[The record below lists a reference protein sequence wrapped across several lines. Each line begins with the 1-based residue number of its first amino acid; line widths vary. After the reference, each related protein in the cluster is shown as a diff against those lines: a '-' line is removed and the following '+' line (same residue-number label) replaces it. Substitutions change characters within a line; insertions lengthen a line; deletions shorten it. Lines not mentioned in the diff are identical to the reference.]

1 LTTAAT
7 NTVLV
12 AEPLPPCRVV
22 ATAGHVDH
30 GKSTLVRALTGT
42 DPDRWAEEK
51 ARGLTIDL
59 GFAHTLLDSGTE
71 LSFVDV
77 PGHVRF
83 LPNMLAG
90 VGGVAACLF
99 VVAATEGWKPQ
110 SEEHLCILELA
121 GTPAGVVALT
131 KVDGLDA
138 DEVEL
143 ARLELAEH
151 LEGSFLAAAP
161 VVEVS
166 APTGRGIAELRQA
179 LDSVLNGLDEAV
191 DVDRPR
197 LWVDR
202 SFSASGAGTVV
213 TGTLT
218 GGALEM
224 GDQVVMV
231 PGSATATATGRIRGL
246 QAHGRAVDRVGPGRR
261 VAVNLAGLE
270 VGAVGR
276 GQAMV
281 RTGQWEPT
289 ARFDVGLEV
298 LRGLAHPVVRRGAY
312 VVHCGTYAGRAEVQ
326 LLGGRAEASP
336 GASVTARIRLPAA
349 LAILPGDRFVLRESG
364 RDETVGGGE
373 VLDVHPVLRPGRA
386 APDRLIDRVVA
397 ERGWIDVALLERI
410 TGERR
415 TPDLGH
421 WVVDPEARR
430 VADEEVR
437 SRVTLAGSEG
447 ISLGGLDDR
456 LRAVATNLADLQI
469 AGDKVR
475 LAGMRTQLDPCTSAW
490 LAEIERE
497 LFSPGP
503 PEGIDRGILRELVQQ
518 GSVIETEGLYF
529 HSSAIERA
537 ADLVAEALSVDPE
550 GVTASQIRQALG
562 TSRKWALPLLGYLDA
577 NGFTR
582 RRGDLRIPGPRLA
595 RSDRGE

>member
-1 LTTAAT
+1 MTS
-7 NTVLV
+7 
-12 AEPLPPCRVV
+12 EPLAPCRVV

-30 GKSTLVRALTGT
+30 GKSSLVRALTGI

-110 SEEHLCILELA
+110 SEEHLRILELA

-131 KVDGLDA
+131 KVDLLGD

-143 ARLELAEH
+143 ARLELEEH
-151 LEGSFLAAAP
+151 LAGSFLASAPIAEVAAP
-161 VVEVS
+161 S
-166 APTGRGIAELRQA
+166 GRGIAELRGA
-179 LDSVLNGLDEAV
+179 LDALLRGLDEAP
-191 DVDRPR
+191 DADRPR

-202 SFSASGAGTVV
+202 SFSATGAGTVV

-218 GGALEM
+218 GGALEIGNQM
-224 GDQVVMV
+224 AVV
-231 PGSATATATGRIRGL
+231 PGSGTGRIRGL
-246 QAHGRAVDRVGPGRR
+246 QAHGRAVDRAGPGRR
-261 VAVNLAGLE
+261 VAVNLVGLE
-270 VGAVGR
+270 VSDVGR
-276 GQAMV
+276 GQAVV
-281 RTGQWEPT
+281 RSEQWEPT
-289 ARFDVGLEV
+289 DRFDARLDVLAGLD
-298 LRGLAHPVVRRGAY
+298 HPVARRGAY
-312 VVHCGTYAGRAEVQ
+312 VLHCGTFAGRAEVQ
-326 LLGGRAEASP
+326 LLGGRTEAPP
-336 GASVTARIRLPAA
+336 GASVAARIRLPAA
-349 LAILPGDRFVLRESG
+349 LALIPGDRFVLRESG

-373 VLDVHPVLRPGRA
+373 VLDVAPVLRPGSA
-386 APDRLIDRVVA
+386 VPDRSVARVVS
-397 ERGWIDVALLERI
+397 ERGWIDAALLERL

-415 TPDLGH
+415 PPDLGS

-430 VADEEVR
+430 LAEAEVR
-437 SRVTLAGSEG
+437 SRVATAGPEG
-447 ISLGGLDDR
+447 ISIGGLDDR
-456 LRAVATNLADLQI
+456 LRAVVASLADLQI
-469 AGDKVR
+469 VGDMVR
-475 LAGMRTQLDPCTSAW
+475 PAGMGAELAPSTVAW
-490 LAEIERE
+490 LAEIERD

-503 PEGIDRGILRELVQQ
+503 PDGIDRRVLRELVQQ
-518 GSVIETEGLYF
+518 GTVLETEGLYF
-529 HSSAIERA
+529 HSSAVDQA
-537 ADLVAEALSVDPE
+537 ADLIAEALLVEPE

-577 NGFTR
+577 HGFTR

-595 RSDRGE
+595 RSGRDG